1 MERIKYPL
9 GSKTGTVVVETAAA
23 RADGSVVRVP
33 ERLYLVLTSMEL
45 LVDTQKIDP

>member
-9 GSKTGTVVVETAAA
+9 ESKTGTIVVEVAAA

-45 LVDTQKIDP
+45 LVDTQKTDP